1 MNFILIDALKIE
13 YDNSKDDIKDP
24 NNLQESAVI
33 TRSAQNRMKFVRTVS
48 VRAEAYKGVNMT
60 SFCRWLYYWEIFN
73 PFERVFMDW

>member
-1 MNFILIDALKIE
+1 MAESKSRKTTNSAKMNFILIDALEIE

-24 NNLQESAVI
+24 NNLQESVVI

-60 SFCRWLYYWEIFN
+60 SFCR
-73 PFERVFMDW
+73 

>member
-24 NNLQESAVI
+24 NNLQESVVI

-48 VRAEAYKGVNMT
+48 VRAEGVNMT
-60 SFCRWLYYWEIFN
+60 SFCRWLYYWVIFN
-73 PFERVFMDW
+73 LFERVFMD